1 MDLKIIVSFGKYIML
16 VAGVVWE
23 RPVQQRVLRISVLIH
38 DSNQT
43 RSSPSL
49 LPFLLHAEAAT
60 LYVNTLVHV
69 CR

>member
-1 MDLKIIVSFGKYIML
+1 MDLKTIVSFGKYFML

-43 RSSPSL
+43 RSSP
-49 LPFLLHAEAAT
+49 
-60 LYVNTLVHV
+60 
-69 CR
+69 